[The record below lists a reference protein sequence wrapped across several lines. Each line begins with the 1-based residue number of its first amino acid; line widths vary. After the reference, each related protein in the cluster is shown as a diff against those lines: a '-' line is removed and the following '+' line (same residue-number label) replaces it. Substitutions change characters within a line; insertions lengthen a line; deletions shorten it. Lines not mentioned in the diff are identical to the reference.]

1 MPNADGDNIG
11 SSLARGPNGAGFK
24 RFLSLSAQPGGDHAD
39 EPCLPP
45 ASSWHILNILSTSRR
60 CRPRRL
66 DTLVVGF
73 ACMLALITAMGL
85 QIHPFTYLWV
95 SLYTGVA
102 VAVLAVSLT
111 VRLEKKYLGE
121 REATL
126 AAKRD
131 LQRLSARLVASQ
143 EQERQMLSSQLH
155 DQVGKALTDIKN
167 RVARAEQVLFP
178 SQSELIEELRCAR
191 QGAEETLEIIR
202 RLSMLLRPSMLDDLG
217 LSAALGWY
225 AKQFSA
231 STSIRVSLNDDGSA
245 DQLLNA
251 NRTSLYRIVQE
262 ALTNCARH
270 SEAQSVLIKLGIE
283 DHRYIVHIEDDGKGF
298 VPAHEA
304 RGIGLIGMEERVAEM
319 GGSLNLNSV
328 PGAGTKILISIPLR

>member
-1 MPNADGDNIG
+1 
-11 SSLARGPNGAGFK
+11 
-24 RFLSLSAQPGGDHAD
+24 
-39 EPCLPP
+39 
-45 ASSWHILNILSTSRR
+45 
-60 CRPRRL
+60 
-66 DTLVVGF
+66 
-73 ACMLALITAMGL
+73 MLALITAMGL

-95 SLYTGVA
+95 SLYTGFA
-102 VAVLAVSLT
+102 VAVLAVGLT
-111 VRLEKKYLGE
+111 VRLEKKYQGE
-121 REATL
+121 HKATL

-143 EQERQMLSSQLH
+143 EQERQMLSRQLH
-155 DQVGKALTDIKN
+155 DQVGEALTDIKN
-167 RVARAEQVLFP
+167 RVARAEQVLLP
-178 SQSELIEELRCAR
+178 SQSELIEQLRCAR

-217 LSAALGWY
+217 LSATLGWY

-231 STSIRVSLNDDGSA
+231 STSIRVSLNEDGSA

-251 NRTSLYRIVQE
+251 HRTSLYRIVQE

-283 DHRYIVHIEDDGKGF
+283 DHRYIVRIEDDGKGF
-298 VPAHEA
+298 VPAHEG
-304 RGIGLIGMEERVAEM
+304 RGIGLIGIEERVAEM
-319 GGSLNLNSV
+319 GGTLDLNSV

>member
-1 MPNADGDNIG
+1 M
-11 SSLARGPNGAGFK
+11 SK
-24 RFLSLSAQPGGDHAD
+24 RRRWRP
-39 EPCLPP
+39 
-45 ASSWHILNILSTSRR
+45 SRV
-60 CRPRRL
+60 

-121 REATL
+121 HEATL

-143 EQERQMLSSQLH
+143 EQERQMLSRQLH
-155 DQVGKALTDIKN
+155 DQVGEALTDIKT
-167 RVARAEQVLFP
+167 RVARAEQVLSP
-178 SQSELIEELRCAR
+178 SQSELIEQLRYVR
-191 QGAEETLEIIR
+191 QGTEETLEIIR

-231 STSIRVSLNDDGSA
+231 NTSIRVSLNDDGNA

-251 NRTSLYRIVQE
+251 HRTS
-262 ALTNCARH
+262 
-270 SEAQSVLIKLGIE
+270 
-283 DHRYIVHIEDDGKGF
+283 
-298 VPAHEA
+298 
-304 RGIGLIGMEERVAEM
+304 
-319 GGSLNLNSV
+319 
-328 PGAGTKILISIPLR
+328 